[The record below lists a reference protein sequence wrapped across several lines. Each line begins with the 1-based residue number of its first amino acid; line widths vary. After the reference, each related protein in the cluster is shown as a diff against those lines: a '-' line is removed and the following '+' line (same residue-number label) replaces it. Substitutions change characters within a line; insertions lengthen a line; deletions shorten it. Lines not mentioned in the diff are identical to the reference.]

1 MKKTNV
7 AVVGVASA
15 VTSIEVMAVFFAS
28 SVLDTIDV
36 YFIESLLVMLFPL
49 FLLNCFLVTKTSVY
63 DVAFKK
69 SDKTEEKNSSK
80 SKRIIFGKASLIP
93 A

>member
-1 MKKTNV
+1 MEKTNV

-36 YFIESLLVMLFPL
+36 YFIESLLVMLVPL
-49 FLLNCFLVTKTSVY
+49 LLLNCFLVAKTSVY
-63 DVAFKK
+63 DIVFKK
-69 SDKTEEKNSSK
+69 NDKAEEEKTVQRANELFLEK
-80 SKRIIFGKASLIP
+80 QV
-93 A
+93 